1 MGAQMVNE
9 AQLVKELRGKTG
21 AGIMDCRR
29 ALQETDWNIEQAID
43 ELRKKGAQIAAK
55 KSGRAT
61 NAGQVGTYIHM
72 GGKIGVLVEVNC
84 ETDFVAR
91 NEKFDQFV
99 KDIAMHIAAAAPQYI
114 DREEVPQDVLERE
127 KAIHLESVQGKP
139 ENVVEKIIEGK
150 LDKFY
155 KEICLLEQ
163 PYVKDDKQTIREY
176 LTKVIAETGENM
188 TIKRFSRYVLGE

>member
-1 MGAQMVNE
+1 MVNE

-99 KDIAMHIAAAAPQYI
+99 KDIAMHIAAAAPLYI

-139 ENVVEKIIEGK
+139 ENVVEKIVEGK
-150 LDKFY
+150 LEKFY

>member
-1 MGAQMVNE
+1 MVNE
-9 AQLVKELRGKTG
+9 AEMVKELRGITG

-29 ALQETDWNIEQAID
+29 ALQETKWDIQQAID
-43 ELRKKGAQIAAK
+43 ELRKRGAQIAAK

-99 KDIAMHIAAAAPQYI
+99 KDIAMHIAAAAPLYI
-114 DREEVPQDVLERE
+114 SREEVPQESVERE
-127 KAIHLESVQGKP
+127 KAIHLEAVKGKP
-139 ENVVEKIIEGK
+139 ENVVGKIIEGK
-150 LDKFY
+150 LDKYY

-188 TIKRFSRYVLGE
+188 SIKRFSRFVLGE

>member
-1 MGAQMVNE
+1 MVNE